1 MSTFHLEVNFFKFFF
16 FDRPWTFTK
25 LWAKPPNHP
34 PAFLAVCA
42 GTRRC
47 APIAV
52 GRRAGCPTIGLHAR
66 VAGEGDGGPDGG
78 CHGVGAEAG
87 AGNLTSVQGVHS
99 LEIEDAHHRGD
110 TVLWVGNS
118 IFRSSI
124 FWSFRS
130 LKNNDRDRIAL
141 VDLWKRLTVIESI
154 SLIFEK
160 YQQWLNRSCRS
171 LDHKKRLI
179 RSRKK
184 TYVCMFL
191 TVFPLY
197 MSKDQN
203 APVDLRSSIF
213 FKDRWDRFVLVDLW
227 KEPWDYFDLFQ
238 DQIDL
243 SIT

>member
-1 MSTFHLEVNFFKFFF
+1 MLYDTFRCQLFILKLFFYIFFF

-25 LWAKPPNHP
+25 LWAKPPSNP
-34 PAFLAVCA
+34 PAILAVWA

-47 APIAV
+47 APFAV
-52 GRRAGCPTIGLHAR
+52 GRRADCPIGHHAR
-66 VAGEGDGGPDGG
+66 VAGEGDGGPYGG

-87 AGNLTSVQGVHS
+87 AGNLTSVQGVQS

-160 YQQWLNRSCRS
+160 DRRNRI
-171 LDHKKRLI
+171 D
-179 RSRKK
+179 
-184 TYVCMFL
+184 
-191 TVFPLY
+191 PG
-197 MSKDQN
+197 
-203 APVDLRSSIF
+203 DL
-213 FKDRWDRFVLVDLW
+213 
-227 KEPWDYFDLFQ
+227 
-238 DQIDL
+238 
-243 SIT
+243 